1 MSDTSIPVYAGKPPR
16 AYSITRKTAETDVTV
31 TLNLDGTG
39 SSSIDTGVGFLDH
52 MLTLFAKH
60 ARFDLELTCKGD
72 VQIDDHHSTEDTGI
86 CLGQALAAALG
97 DKRGVAR
104 YGHALLPM
112 DEALIL
118 AAVDLSGR
126 DTLRYGL
133 DIPTEKV
140 GTFDTEL
147 VEEFLLAFMRSAGV
161 TLHLRQLD
169 GTNSHHII
177 EGAFKALARALRMAV
192 AIDPAQANEI
202 PSTKGVL

>member
-97 DKRGVAR
+97 DKRGIAR

-133 DIPTEKV
+133 DIPTQKV

-147 VEEFLLAFMRSAGV
+147 VEEFLLAFVRSAGV

>member
-1 MSDTSIPVYAGKPPR
+1 MSDTSIPVYAGNPPR

-97 DKRGVAR
+97 DKRGIAR

-133 DIPTEKV
+133 DIPTQKV

-147 VEEFLLAFMRSAGV
+147 VEEFLLAFVRNAGV